1 MLADFEE
8 WSWNQR
14 CSQVKPELE
23 PEVLLNTWNQLT
35 LVWTPIQIGT
45 HLEVQMFVFW
55 FTGMRNLYGWAI
67 DYTTSKVKGDHPFNY
82 WILMKTILKTL
93 QSKGRGN
100 NILLQNVIHVLS

>member
-55 FTGMRNLYGWAI
+55 FTVWGICMDQQLITQPQKWKGI
-67 DYTTSKVKGDHPFNY
+67 THSTTESWWRLFWKYFSQKEEATTFFY
-82 WILMKTILKTL
+82 KM
-93 QSKGRGN
+93 
-100 NILLQNVIHVLS
+100 